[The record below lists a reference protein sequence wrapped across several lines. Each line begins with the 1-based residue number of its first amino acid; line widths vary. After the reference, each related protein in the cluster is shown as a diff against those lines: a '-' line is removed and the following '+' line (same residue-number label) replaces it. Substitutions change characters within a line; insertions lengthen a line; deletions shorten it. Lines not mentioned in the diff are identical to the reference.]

1 MIIVALSAFGG
12 GILSAMLGWLESNEN
27 FILRKFARS
36 VVASVVAGI
45 IFAVSFNYGDTVG
58 IREIFL
64 AVLGGAG
71 VDVLSNRT
79 KILGSG

>member
-1 MIIVALSAFGG
+1 MIIVAVAAFCG
-12 GILSAMLGWLESNEN
+12 GIISALLGWLESNEK
-27 FILRKFARS
+27 FMVRKFARS

-71 VDVLSNRT
+71 VDVLSNRVT
-79 KILGSG
+79 MIGSK